1 MSDITSE
8 PVLEGAVLRS
18 APHLLDAMARRR
30 SVPAAALAAPAPS
43 DEQLRQI
50 LTLAVRV
57 PDHGLREPWR
67 FVVIAGEARAELGRG
82 LAPLYRAANPQMDAP
97 KREKFAGI
105 MERLFLSAPMA
116 VVVISRPDRACAIPL
131 FEQELSAGAV
141 CMNLLHAA
149 QASGFGAMWVTG
161 WAATN
166 PDAAALI
173 GAGEGER
180 IAGILHVG
188 TAASMPPERSRPDV
202 EALTSFWAPPAA

>member
-1 MSDITSE
+1 MSDITLQALLVPPE
-8 PVLEGAVLRS
+8 PQ
-18 APHLLDAMARRR
+18 LLAAMARRR
-30 SVPAAALAAPAPS
+30 SVPPAALVAPAPS
-43 DEQLRQI
+43 DEQLRDM
-50 LTLAVRV
+50 LALALRV

-67 FVVIAGEARAELGRG
+67 FVIIAGEARAELGRG
-82 LAPLYRAANPQMDAP
+82 LAPLYRAANPQMDAA

-116 VVVISRPDRACAIPL
+116 VAVISRPDRNCAIPV

-173 GAGEGER
+173 GTRDGEK
-180 IAGILHVG
+180 IAGIVHLG
-188 TAASMPPERSRPDV
+188 TAASVPPERPRPDV
-202 EALTSFWAPPAA
+202 AALTSAWAPASGA